1 MYNLKIYL
9 SLTITKQHD
18 NNNVNNNNNNK
29 KNTIIVTII
38 KIGLIIM
45 KIIMAMEMQEMITI
59 ESIINNTNME
69 EQHQMQYED

>member
-1 MYNLKIYL
+1 MIIIMLII
-9 SLTITKQHD
+9 TIII
-18 NNNVNNNNNNK
+18 K
-29 KNTIIVTII
+29 KNNTIIVTII